1 MFKRVQLRSSFAL
14 VLLFALVLPI
24 LAACGGGAPAAN
36 TNTNTTGATNAN
48 TANANTATENTNANA
63 TTGETNANANAN
75 ASGNTNANAGGG
87 ATAGS
92 SGAVPGTLRLAI
104 GAEPENLDPQKASFV
119 GEIQWIMLNWQAL
132 MTFDKDMKPIPG
144 AAESVEPSADGKTYT
159 FKLRANSKYSD
170 GSPLTA
176 QNFEYA
182 WKRVADPRVAG
193 EYQFIGCD
201 IIQGYSEFAANVCQ
215 GKSLTE
221 TLALDLD
228 SLRNQM
234 GVKAV
239 DEQTLQV
246 QLVNPAPY
254 FLSIAAL
261 WVGVPVREQDTQ
273 DETSLATGVPANYVG
288 NGPFKLTAHQP
299 DQSATFEKNE
309 NYQGPLGPV
318 KLDKI
323 EMRVIKESQI
333 AFQAYQNGE
342 LDIEGVAP
350 EDLST
355 VQNDPTLSKQVI
367 DLPNNCTFYLGFNNA
382 KPPFDNI
389 KVRQAFAQSVDR
401 QAWVRDVQQG
411 LGAPTQSFIPEG
423 FPGYMKSDQWAFD
436 PAKAKQTLADA
447 GFANGQGLPPIKLT
461 FSSSARNKVRFEFLA
476 NQFKQNLGID
486 AQLDPVDPTAY
497 TALVKD
503 PATVPQMF
511 YLGWCADFPDPQNWL
526 TAVFKTGGSSAARIS
541 FSNQQY
547 DQLVSQADVELD
559 PQKRMQLYDQAQQ
572 LLIEQAPVA
581 FISSSN
587 SNSNKVLV
595 KPYVKGITA
604 DTTTALDYI
613 PGYFNL
619 ANIEVAP

>member
-1 MFKRVQLRSSFAL
+1 MLKRVQLRSSFAL
-14 VLLFALVLPI
+14 MLLLALVLPI
-24 LAACGGGAPAAN
+24 LSACGGTGGEAPAAATSAPAAGEAATAAPAAGEAATAAPAAN
-36 TNTNTTGATNAN
+36 
-48 TANANTATENTNANA
+48 
-63 TTGETNANANAN
+63 
-75 ASGNTNANAGGG
+75 SGTSS
-87 ATAGS
+87 GS
-92 SGAVPGTLRLAI
+92 SSAVPGTLRMAI
-104 GAEPENLDPQKASFV
+104 GSEPDNMDPQKASFV
-119 GEIQWIMLNWQAL
+119 GEIQFIMMNWQAL

-176 QNFEYA
+176 KNFEYA
-182 WKRVADPRVAG
+182 WKRVADPRTGG

-201 IIQGYSEFAANVCQ
+201 IIQGYNEFAANVCQ
-215 GKSLTE
+215 GKSMTE
-221 TLALDLD
+221 TMALNLD
-228 SLRNQM
+228 QLRDQM
-234 GVKAV
+234 GVKAI
-239 DEQTLQV
+239 DDNTLEV
-246 QLVNPAPY
+246 KLVNPAPY

-261 WVGVPVREQDTQ
+261 WVGVPTREQDAQ
-273 DETSLATGVPANYVG
+273 DETNLATAVPANYIG
-288 NGPFKLTAHQP
+288 NGPFKLTDHQP
-299 DQSATFEKNE
+299 DVSATFEKNE

-323 EMRVIKESQI
+323 TIRVIKESQI

-342 LDIEGVAP
+342 LDINGVAP

-355 VQNDPTLSKQVI
+355 VQGDATLSKQVI
-367 DLPNNCTFYLGFNNA
+367 DMPNNCTFYLGFNNA

-389 KVRQAFAQSVDR
+389 KVRQAFAQAVDR
-401 QAWVRDVQQG
+401 EAWVRDVQQG

-423 FPGYMKSDQWAFD
+423 MPGYMKSDQWAFD

-497 TALVKD
+497 TALTKD
-503 PATVPQMF
+503 PETVPQMF

-526 TAVFKTGGSSAARIS
+526 TAVFKTGGSSAARIG
-541 FSNQQY
+541 FSNADY
-547 DQLVSQADVELD
+547 DKLVSEADMEQD
-559 PQKRMQLYDQAQQ
+559 PQKRAELYDQAQK
-572 LLIEQAPVA
+572 LLIDQAPVA
-581 FISSSN
+581 FIASQN

-595 KPYVKGITA
+595 KPYVKGISS
-604 DTTTALDYI
+604 DTVTALDYI
-613 PGYFNL
+613 PGFFNL